1 VEEKYKIL
9 LNTKFLLNQKRW
21 STRTLEIK
29 ENLSKK
35 KKKKKEI
42 KVKSFVRK
50 NRWPLFTLTTIC
62 TEGFWSTPIEE
73 DVGNLKN
80 TRN

>member
-1 VEEKYKIL
+1 MEKPKTTYKIK
-9 LNTKFLLNQKRW
+9 TQK
-21 STRTLEIK
+21 
-29 ENLSKK
+29 KK